1 MYRLIKENVGRET
14 WQREVNG
21 GENIATDSNRIKRA
35 PSHYALR
42 SCRSVAELQPSAAGP
57 FGGQEVPVGCIR
69 VRGPGVFFAIR
80 SHEVGR
86 CGGWNAKRERDVAW
100 CDRHDRARDFDDA
113 RRHRCTLA
121 SSKKERKGCMA
132 GCAIGLLHARIL
144 HWIPGVSLAKG
155 NSRLQLSRNLK
166 GERGTRGRP

>member
-1 MYRLIKENVGRET
+1 MI
-14 WQREVNG
+14 
-21 GENIATDSNRIKRA
+21 DSDRIKRA
-35 PSHYALR
+35 PSRYAPCFRR
-42 SCRSVAELQPSAAGP
+42 SITELQPSAAGP
-57 FGGQEVPVGCIR
+57 FGGQEVPVGCIQ
-69 VRGPGVFFAIR
+69 VRGPGVFPLSDRTRAAGV
-80 SHEVGR
+80 E
-86 CGGWNAKRERDVAW
+86 GGTQRERERDVAW